1 MSDRVAQMDVGIGFD
16 IQDYKLKKLLDDM
29 DKLRKKAQS
38 INSVFSKI
46 SMPNLTRQTSTLQSD
61 TTKALNFSKAIE
73 TTTNKTVAL
82 DKALQ
87 ESNTKIDNFVKEMQ
101 QGKDKVDAFTKE
113 LEKSKNKADDFNKS
127 VKNTDTEKIEK
138 ASHTLRDAF
147 SSSIIGNAVT
157 NVWDNLS
164 SQFKN
169 IYTEGMAY
177 NGLLGKID
185 ARFKNMGFSDKFV
198 KQLDKQLDVLKYN
211 TNMNDDQ
218 VANVQAKMLN
228 WSTIGNKGAMDI
240 TKTIAGIGDSSKLD
254 GQTIENLASG
264 LMRVGANGKV
274 SYSALNRVAKSAPT
288 FYAALAK
295 GAGMSE
301 NSLKNLLKTGDV
313 TQKQF
318 QTWMASASKYSDK
331 AFEAYGNTQGGAIGQ
346 MKKRWEELEGTMTKP
361 LFSAKS
367 SGLQALKD
375 IMLSKELKNG
385 AKTIGNGISDIVI
398 TLDKHKSDISK
409 AVKDVLD
416 IGSILGKDIWKDF
429 STVFIDIGQTFGL
442 ISKNSDKSGNA
453 FHSFAEFMDSVA
465 KNKTVIEWLAKLIVG
480 ISTVKAADKITSPF
494 RKASSSLIG
503 SFKWDKKA
511 KKFSF
516 DKGAIPSAYGWL
528 FGSKTKDEAGNVIK
542 NKGAIPSA
550 YGWLFGSK
558 TKDEAGNVIKNK
570 GAIPSAYGW
579 LFGSKTKDEAGNV
592 IKNKGAIPSAYGWI
606 FGSKTKDEA
615 GNVIKNKGAIP
626 SAYGWLFGSKT
637 KDEAGNVIKNKG
649 AIPSA
654 YGWLFGSETKDEA
667 GKIIKK
673 EDIISRAKASLG
685 SAIIGS
691 KENLSFKNS
700 FKGLFSKNIGKGKL
714 GGILQSVHSTKEGF
728 GGLSTAGKLATGAAA
743 VGVAADAG
751 LSIYKGIKAKA
762 GSKERYQDI
771 GAGIGSGIGGGI
783 GLYFGGPLGAAMG
796 SQIGKVVGGW
806 GGQAVH
812 SFKSGWQSKKP
823 PKNFW
828 SIENLGWSTHDTVKK
843 VSAGAKSA
851 MGSFKKGWDAKKPP
865 KNIFSLQYLGW
876 STKHGGWSA
885 IISDASARAA
895 KSVQTGWNANKP
907 PKNFWSLENLGWSAH
922 SMWNGL
928 KSSVTDVIKWFK
940 DKWNGLVSW
949 FDNIKSN
956 LSNFGHSIDLTDGH
970 SNIRKIFSGKKVGSH
985 ALGSRGGASHYAL
998 VGEAGTEIGY
1008 HVNGNYARLLGAN
1021 GPEIVKIQAGEN
1033 ILPAGPSAKILNG
1046 GLGKGMTLPGYANG
1060 KGSPKAIT
1068 AGTVATPNYAK
1079 AKSATDKYQKDALAK
1094 NRKFNNSLVSDSN
1107 KLDKFHVGS
1116 FHFAGGTDWRKQYV
1130 TPAILNDGN
1139 DSPATGNREGILNP
1153 NGTVEV
1159 VKGRNAKRWL
1169 MPWQD
1174 VIKASDMAKL
1184 AGQPVHFANGTK
1196 PIKTAKADLVSTNVI
1211 TPNYFKAK
1219 NATDKYQKDALAKNR
1234 KFNNS
1239 LVSDSKKL
1247 ADKRVKNNKLQ
1258 FDSLERDTNK
1268 SFRKLNKQ
1276 WSSSW
1281 DDITDDFKHI
1291 LNRLPDYTQDALNG
1305 VVGQLNKGFKGINS
1319 ALGQF
1324 GGNDHVLSMIHYA
1337 NGTDKPVERPHLAVL
1352 NDSPRALRQET
1363 IVHANGSYE
1372 FPQGNNVV
1380 RLLHKGDS
1388 VLNGEDTFKAQQ
1400 QGILPFYAEGKNS
1413 HSALQ
1418 KLAENNAKNY
1428 QAGFNRDFTNNV
1440 KVQPPRLQQGVT
1452 ILGKN
1457 AAKPTGFKWYQAMYN
1472 FINSL
1477 IHDGAGGTREAF
1489 LNYAKE
1495 HFSGKKYVMGATGPD
1510 AYDCSGMVSAALS
1523 HFGIDIGRTTVAM
1536 QESSGVQSL
1545 GHDFSRTVPGDLV
1558 IYGHGGGAAGHVGII
1573 NSKANNS
1580 MFNETP
1586 PSARV
1591 TSIDTPKSMGYEYF
1605 RVKGLHN
1612 ASAKTA
1618 IPARLTRLVK
1628 SQLSTKAINWI
1639 KSNLSEDALGGSVNL
1654 TGDIGQ
1660 RARALAKALMGLD
1673 HNATKNGIAA
1683 ILGNWFFESRL
1694 DSGAVNSDGGA
1705 SGLGQWLGGRLSN
1718 LRAFA
1723 KSHGKSWTNPAAQLK
1738 FALSGEG
1745 SDSSIF
1751 KSVLEGH
1758 GSVADLANKFSS
1770 KWERGGYNAEHVN
1783 GARQVAGAL
1792 RGLRN
1797 GGHVK
1802 AGERVRVNEDGIE
1815 SFRPDVSGTVIPHAQ
1830 TIKNINNSAKK
1841 AGNVTINQNITV
1853 HATGTNASETKA
1865 QVKDAV
1871 DQANVAL
1878 IEKLQE
1884 LMGFNDDGGV
1894 II

>member
-16 IQDYKLKKLLDDM
+16 IQDSKLKELLDGM
-29 DKLRKKAQS
+29 DQLQARAKKVTDA
-38 INSVFSKI
+38 FSKI

-73 TTTNKTVAL
+73 TTTNKTTAL
-82 DKALQ
+82 DKALK

-101 QGKDKVDAFTKE
+101 QGKDKVNAFTEE
-113 LEKSKNKADDFNKS
+113 LEKSKSKADEFNKS
-127 VKNTDTEKIEK
+127 VKNTDTTKVEK
-138 ASHTLRDAF
+138 ASHTLKDAF

-157 NVWDNLS
+157 SMWGNLS

-198 KQLDKQLDVLKYN
+198 KQLDEQIDVLKYN
-211 TNMNDDQ
+211 TNMNDEQ
-218 VANVQAKMLN
+218 AANVQAKMLN

-240 TKTIAGIGDSSKLD
+240 TKTISGIGDSSKLD
-254 GQTIENLASG
+254 GQAIENLASG

-274 SYSALNRVAKSAPT
+274 SYSALSRVAKAAPT
-288 FYAALAK
+288 FYTDLAK

-301 NSLKNLLKTGDV
+301 TGLKSMLKTGKV
-313 TQKQF
+313 TQSQF

-331 AFEAYGNTQGGAIGQ
+331 AFDAYGKTQGGAIDQ

-367 SGLQALKD
+367 SGLQALKN
-375 IMLSKELKNG
+375 IMSSKELQNG

-398 TLDKHKSDISK
+398 TLDKHKSDISEV
-409 AVKDVLD
+409 VKDVLD
-416 IGSILGKDIWKDF
+416 IGSTLGKDIWKDF

-465 KNKTVIEWLAKLIVG
+465 KNKTAIEMVSKAIVAMFT
-480 ISTVKAADKITSPF
+480 IKAADKITSPF
-494 RKASSSLIG
+494 RKVSSTLIG
-503 SFKWDKKA
+503 SFGKNDNGEL
-511 KKFSF
+511 KFT
-516 DKGAIPSAYGWL
+516 KGAIPNAYGWL
-528 FGSKTKDEAGNVIK
+528 FGSKTK
-542 NKGAIPSA
+542 
-550 YGWLFGSK
+550 
-558 TKDEAGNVIKNK
+558 KDV
-570 GAIPSAYGW
+570 
-579 LFGSKTKDEAGNV
+579 
-592 IKNKGAIPSAYGWI
+592 
-606 FGSKTKDEA
+606 
-615 GNVIKNKGAIP
+615 
-626 SAYGWLFGSKT
+626 
-637 KDEAGNVIKNKG
+637 
-649 AIPSA
+649 
-654 YGWLFGSETKDEA
+654 
-667 GKIIKK
+667 
-673 EDIISRAKASLG
+673 ISRAKASLG

-691 KENLSFKNS
+691 KENFSLKDLYDGL
-700 FKGLFSKNIGKGKL
+700 KGAKDSRNNIIGQGKL
-714 GGILQSVHSTKEGF
+714 GGMFQSVRTAKGF
-728 GGLSTAGKLATGAAA
+728 KNLTTAGKIATGAAA

-771 GAGIGSGIGGGI
+771 GAGIGSGIGGGLA
-783 GLYFGGPLGAAMG
+783 GWFLGPAFAPIGAA
-796 SQIGKVVGGW
+796 IGKKLGEV

-812 SFKSGWQSKKP
+812 SFKNGWNAKKP

-828 SIENLGWSTHDTVKK
+828 SIENLGWSTHDTINK
-843 VSAGAKSA
+843 VTAGAKGA
-851 MGSFKKGWDAKKPP
+851 VDGFTKGWRSK
-865 KNIFSLQYLGW
+865 
-876 STKHGGWSA
+876 
-885 IISDASARAA
+885 
-895 KSVQTGWNANKP
+895 KP
-907 PKNFWSLENLGWSAH
+907 PKNFWSLETLGWLGEKAWEHSTLKAAINAVGAVQKGWNSKKPPKKFWSLENLGWSTHDWWTKTKNGAIKAVKSVQTGWNSNKPPKSFWSLENMGYSAH
-922 SMWNGL
+922 NMWNGF
-928 KSSVTDVIKWFK
+928 KSDMNGLIKWFQ
-940 DKWNGLVSW
+940 DKWNGIVSW
-949 FDNIKSN
+949 WNKDIASKFDIKDGMQSWWSN
-956 LSNFGHSIDLTDGH
+956 NVVKKY
-970 SNIRKIFSGKKVGSH
+970 NSGKKVGSH

-1008 HVNGNYARLLGAN
+1008 HVNGNHARLLGVN

-1033 ILPAGPSAKILNG
+1033 ILPAGPSAKVLSG
-1046 GLGKGMTLPGYANG
+1046 GLGKGLTLPGYANG
-1060 KGSPKAIT
+1060 KGTVTKSVAT
-1068 AGTVATPNYAK
+1068 DTVATPSYTK
-1079 AKSATDKYQKDALAK
+1079 AKTATDKYQKDA
-1094 NRKFNNSLVSDSN
+1094 
-1107 KLDKFHVGS
+1107 
-1116 FHFAGGTDWRKQYV
+1116 
-1130 TPAILNDGN
+1130 I
-1139 DSPATGNREGILNP
+1139 
-1153 NGTVEV
+1153 
-1159 VKGRNAKRWL
+1159 
-1169 MPWQD
+1169 
-1174 VIKASDMAKL
+1174 
-1184 AGQPVHFANGTK
+1184 
-1196 PIKTAKADLVSTNVI
+1196 
-1211 TPNYFKAK
+1211 
-1219 NATDKYQKDALAKNR
+1219 AKNR

-1247 ADKRVKNNKLQ
+1247 ADKRIKNNQQQ
-1258 FDSLERDTNK
+1258 FNSLERDTNK

-1276 WSSSW
+1276 WSGSW
-1281 DDITDDFKHI
+1281 DDITHDFKKI
-1291 LNRLPDYTQDALNG
+1291 LNRLPDYTQDAMTG

-1324 GGNDHVLSMIHYA
+1324 GGNEHVLSMIHYA

-1372 FPQGNNVV
+1372 FPKGNNVV
-1380 RLLHKGDS
+1380 KLLHKGDS

-1400 QGILPFYAEGKNS
+1400 QGILPFYASGKNS

-1428 QAGFNRDFTNNV
+1428 QAGFNRDFTANV
-1440 KVQPPRLQQGVT
+1440 KEQTPRIQQGVT
-1452 ILGKN
+1452 TLGKN
-1457 AAKPTGFKWYQAMYN
+1457 AAKPTGTKWYQAMYN

-1495 HFSGKKYVMGATGPD
+1495 HFSGKRYVMGATGPD

-1628 SQLSTKAINWI
+1628 SQLGTKAINWI
-1639 KSNLSEDALGGSVNL
+1639 KNNLSEDALGGSVNL

-1660 RARALAKALMGLD
+1660 RARALARALMGLD

-1694 DSGAVNSDGGA
+1694 DSGAVNSGGGA

-1718 LRAFA
+1718 LKAFA
-1723 KSHGKSWTNPAAQLK
+1723 KSHGKNWTNPAAQLK

-1751 KSVLEGH
+1751 KSILEGH

-1770 KWERGGYNAEHVN
+1770 QWERGGYNAQHVN
-1783 GARQVAGAL
+1783 GARQVASAL

-1802 AGERVRVNEDGIE
+1802 AGETVRVNEDGIE
-1815 SFRPDVSGTVIPHAQ
+1815 TFRPDISGTVIPHAK
-1830 TIKNINNSAKK
+1830 TIKNIKNNARN
-1841 AGNVTINQNITV
+1841 GNITINQKIEV
-1853 HATGTNASETKA
+1853 HTTGNNEATTKA
-1865 QVKDAV
+1865 QVKEAV

>member
-16 IQDYKLKKLLDDM
+16 IQDSKLKELLAGM
-29 DKLRKKAQS
+29 DQLQAKAKKVTDA
-38 INSVFSKI
+38 FSKI
-46 SMPNLTRQTSTLQSD
+46 MPNLTRQTSTLQSD

-73 TTTNKTVAL
+73 TTANKTTAL
-82 DKALQ
+82 DKVLQ
-87 ESNTKIDNFVKEMQ
+87 ESNAKIDNFVKEMQ
-101 QGKDKVDAFTKE
+101 QGKDKVDAFTEE
-113 LEKSKNKADDFNKS
+113 LKKSKSKADEFNKS
-127 VKNTDTEKIEK
+127 VKNTDTTKVEK

-157 NVWDNLS
+157 NVWSNLS

-169 IYTEGMAY
+169 IYADGMAY

-211 TNMNDDQ
+211 TSMNDEQ

-240 TKTIAGIGDSSKLD
+240 TKTISGIGDSSKLD

-274 SYSALNRVAKSAPT
+274 SYSALSRVAKAAPT

-331 AFEAYGNTQGGAIGQ
+331 AFDAYGKTQGGAIDQ
-346 MKKRWEELEGTMTKP
+346 MEERWTELKGIMTKP

-367 SGLQALKD
+367 SGLQALKN
-375 IMLSKELKNG
+375 IMSSKELQNG

-398 TLDKHKSDISK
+398 TLDKHKSDISEV
-409 AVKDVLD
+409 VKDGLN
-416 IGSILGKDIWKDF
+416 IGSTLGKDIWKDF

-442 ISKNSDKSGNA
+442 ISKNSDKSGDA

-465 KNKTVIEWLAKLIVG
+465 KNKTAIEWLAKLIVG

-494 RKASSSLIG
+494 RKIVGKSYTAGKDLSAFI
-503 SFKWDKKA
+503 
-511 KKFSF
+511 
-516 DKGAIPSAYGWL
+516 KGAKGIEDAGDLSEAEAKFL
-528 FGSKTKDEAGNVIK
+528 KFGTKFRA
-542 NKGAIPSA
+542 KGKKIDLGLNSILN
-550 YGWLFGSK
+550 GK
-558 TKDEAGNVIKNK
+558 K
-570 GAIPSAYGW
+570 G
-579 LFGSKTKDEAGNV
+579 
-592 IKNKGAIPSAYGWI
+592 
-606 FGSKTKDEA
+606 
-615 GNVIKNKGAIP
+615 
-626 SAYGWLFGSKT
+626 
-637 KDEAGNVIKNKG
+637 
-649 AIPSA
+649 
-654 YGWLFGSETKDEA
+654 
-667 GKIIKK
+667 
-673 EDIISRAKASLG
+673 KASLRELYDG
-685 SAIIGS
+685 VRGAKDSNN
-691 KENLSFKNS
+691 EL
-700 FKGLFSKNIGKGKL
+700 IGKGKL
-714 GGILQSVHSTKEGF
+714 GGILQSVRTAKGF
-728 GGLSTAGKLATGAAA
+728 KGLTTAGRVATGVAA

-751 LSIYKGIKAKA
+751 ISIYKGIKAQA

-771 GAGIGSGIGGGI
+771 GTGIGSGIGGGI
-783 GLYFGGPLGAAMG
+783 GLYFGGPLGAALG
-796 SQIGKVVGGW
+796 SQLGKLAGKW

-812 SFKSGWQSKKP
+812 SFKNGWNDKKP
-823 PKNFW
+823 PKKFW

-843 VSAGAKSA
+843 VSDGARSA
-851 MGSFKKGWDAKKPP
+851 VDGFTKGWRSK
-865 KNIFSLQYLGW
+865 
-876 STKHGGWSA
+876 
-885 IISDASARAA
+885 
-895 KSVQTGWNANKP
+895 KP
-907 PKNFWSLENLGWSAH
+907 PKNFWSLETLGWLGEKAWEHSTLKAAINAVGAVQKGWNSKKPPKKFWSLENLSWSSRDWWTKTRDAAAKAVKSVQTGWNSKKPPKSFWSLENMGYSAH
-922 SMWNGL
+922 NMWNGF
-928 KSSVTDVIKWFK
+928 KSDMNGLIKWFQ
-940 DKWNGLVSW
+940 DKWNGIVSW
-949 FDNIKSN
+949 WNKDIASKFDIKNNMQSWWTKN
-956 LSNFGHSIDLTDGH
+956 VVKKYD
-970 SNIRKIFSGKKVGSH
+970 SGKKVGAH

-998 VGEAGTEIGY
+998 VGEAGPELGY
-1008 HVNGNYARLLGAN
+1008 RINGTSARLLGAN
-1021 GPEIVKIQAGEN
+1021 GPEVVEVRSGEN
-1033 ILPAGPSAKILNG
+1033 ILPAAHTAKILNG
-1046 GLGKGMTLPGYANG
+1046 GLGFGTVLPGYATG
-1060 KGSPKAIT
+1060 KGSSKAIT
-1068 AGTVATPNYAK
+1068 ANTVVTPNYTK
-1079 AKSATDKYQKDALAK
+1079 AKTATDKYQKD
-1094 NRKFNNSLVSDSN
+1094 
-1107 KLDKFHVGS
+1107 
-1116 FHFAGGTDWRKQYV
+1116 
-1130 TPAILNDGN
+1130 
-1139 DSPATGNREGILNP
+1139 E
-1153 NGTVEV
+1153 
-1159 VKGRNAKRWL
+1159 
-1169 MPWQD
+1169 
-1174 VIKASDMAKL
+1174 
-1184 AGQPVHFANGTK
+1184 
-1196 PIKTAKADLVSTNVI
+1196 
-1211 TPNYFKAK
+1211 
-1219 NATDKYQKDALAKNR
+1219 LAKNR

-1247 ADKRVKNNKLQ
+1247 ADKRVKNNQRQ

-1276 WSSSW
+1276 WSDSW

-1305 VVGQLNKGFKGINS
+1305 VVGQLNKGFKGINN

-1324 GGNDHVLSMIHYA
+1324 GGNDHVLSMVHYA

-1372 FPQGNNVV
+1372 FPKGNNVV
-1380 RLLHKGDS
+1380 KLLHKGDS

-1400 QGILPFYAEGKNS
+1400 QGILPFYASGKNS
-1413 HSALQ
+1413 HFALQ

-1428 QAGFNRDFTNNV
+1428 QAGFNRDFTANV
-1440 KVQPPRLQQGVT
+1440 KEQTPRIQQGVT
-1452 ILGKN
+1452 TLGKN
-1457 AAKPTGFKWYQAMYN
+1457 AAKPAGTKWYQAMYN

-1495 HFSGKKYVMGATGPD
+1495 HFSGKRYVMGATGPD

-1573 NSKANNS
+1573 NSKANNT

-1586 PSARV
+1586 PSARIS
-1591 TSIDTPKSMGYEYF
+1591 SIDTPKGMGYEYF

-1618 IPARLTRLVK
+1618 IPAGLTRLVK
-1628 SQLSTKAINWI
+1628 SQLGTKAINWI

-1660 RARALAKALMGLD
+1660 RARALARALMGLD

-1694 DSGAVNSDGGA
+1694 DSGAVNSGGGA

-1718 LRAFA
+1718 LKAFA
-1723 KSHGKSWTNPAAQLK
+1723 KSHGKNWTNPAAQLK

-1751 KSVLEGH
+1751 KSILEGH

-1770 KWERGGYNAEHVN
+1770 QWERGGYNAEHVN
-1783 GARQVAGAL
+1783 GARQVASAL

-1802 AGERVRVNEDGIE
+1802 AGETVRVNEDGIE
-1815 SFRPDVSGTVIPHAQ
+1815 TFRPDISGTVIPHAK
-1830 TIKNINNSAKK
+1830 TIKNIKNNARN
-1841 AGNVTINQNITV
+1841 GNITINQKIEV
-1853 HATGTNASETKA
+1853 HTTGNNEATTKA
-1865 QVKDAV
+1865 QIKEAV

>member
-16 IQDYKLKKLLDDM
+16 IQDSKLKELLDGM
-29 DKLRKKAQS
+29 DQLQNRAKKVTDA
-38 INSVFSKI
+38 FSKI
-46 SMPNLTRQTSTLQSD
+46 NMPNLTRQTSTLQSD

-73 TTTNKTVAL
+73 TTTNKTTAL
-82 DKALQ
+82 DKALK

-101 QGKDKVDAFTKE
+101 QGKDKVDAFTEE
-113 LEKSKNKADDFNKS
+113 LEKSKSKADDFNKS
-127 VKNTDTEKIEK
+127 VKNTDTDKIEK
-138 ASHTLRDAF
+138 ASHTFRDAF
-147 SSSIIGNAVT
+147 LSSAIGNAVT
-157 NVWDNLS
+157 SMWGNLS

-198 KQLDKQLDVLKYN
+198 KQLDEQIDVLKYN
-211 TNMNDDQ
+211 TNMNDEQ
-218 VANVQAKMLN
+218 AANVQAKMLN

-240 TKTIAGIGDSSKLD
+240 TKAIAGIGDSSKLD

-288 FYAALAK
+288 FYATLAK

-301 NSLKNLLKTGDV
+301 TSMKNLLKTGKV

-318 QTWMASASKYSDK
+318 QSWMASASKYSDT
-331 AFEAYGNTQGGAIGQ
+331 AFTAYGKTQGGAIDQ

-375 IMLSKELKNG
+375 IMKSKELRKG
-385 AKTIGNGISDIVI
+385 AEAIGNGISDIVI
-398 TLDKHKSDISK
+398 TLDKHKSDISEV
-409 AVKDVLD
+409 VKDVLD
-416 IGSILGKDIWKDF
+416 IGSTLGKDIWKDF

-453 FHSFAEFMDSVA
+453 FHSFAEFMDSLA
-465 KNKTVIEWLAKLIVG
+465 KNKTAIEMVSKAIVAMF
-480 ISTVKAADKITSPF
+480 TVKAADKITSPF

-503 SFKWDKKA
+503 SFKWNKKA
-511 KKFSF
+511 KKFNF

-542 NKGAIPSA
+542 NKGAI
-550 YGWLFGSK
+550 LK
-558 TKDEAGNVIKNK
+558 TRD
-570 GAIPSAYGW
+570 
-579 LFGSKTKDEAGNV
+579 
-592 IKNKGAIPSAYGWI
+592 
-606 FGSKTKDEA
+606 
-615 GNVIKNKGAIP
+615 
-626 SAYGWLFGSKT
+626 
-637 KDEAGNVIKNKG
+637 
-649 AIPSA
+649 
-654 YGWLFGSETKDEA
+654 WLFGSETKDEA

-673 EDIISRAKASLG
+673 DDVISRARERIS
-685 SAIIGS
+685 SVV
-691 KENLSFKNS
+691 
-700 FKGLFSKNIGKGKL
+700 IGKKEKTSLKELYDGLRGARDSKDKLIGQGKL
-714 GGILQSVHSTKEGF
+714 GGIFQSVRTAKGF
-728 GGLSTAGKLATGAAA
+728 SGLSTAGRVATGAAIGGSVIAGGAQIYSA
-743 VGVAADAG
+743 VTKDKKG
-751 LSIYKGIKAKA
+751 SIKKY
-762 GSKERYQDI
+762 SD
-771 GAGIGSGIGGGI
+771 IGGGI
-783 GLYFGGPLGAAMG
+783 GTAIGGGIATAFLGPAFAPVGAA
-796 SQIGKVVGGW
+796 IGKKLGELGGK
-806 GGQAVH
+806 AVH
-812 SFKSGWQSKKP
+812 SFKTGWNSKKP
-823 PKNFW
+823 PKSFW
-828 SIENLGWSTHDTVKK
+828 SIENLGWSTHDTINK
-843 VSAGAKSA
+843 VTAGAKDA
-851 MGSFKKGWDAKKPP
+851 VDGFTKGWRSK
-865 KNIFSLQYLGW
+865 
-876 STKHGGWSA
+876 
-885 IISDASARAA
+885 
-895 KSVQTGWNANKP
+895 KP
-907 PKNFWSLENLGWSAH
+907 PKNFWSLETLGWLGEKAWERSTLKAAINAVGAVQKGWNSKKPPKKFWSLENLGWSTHDWWTKTENGAIKAVKSVQTGWNSNKPPKSFWSLENMGYSAH
-922 SMWNGL
+922 NMWSGF
-928 KSSVTDVIKWFK
+928 KSDMNSLIKWFQ
-940 DKWNGLVSW
+940 DKWNGIVSW
-949 FDNIKSN
+949 WNKDIASKFDVKDGMQSWWEQVTGQKKS
-956 LSNFGHSIDLTDGH
+956 G
-970 SNIRKIFSGKKVGSH
+970 SGKKVGSH

-1008 HVNGNYARLLGAN
+1008 HVNGSYARLLGVN

-1033 ILPAGPSAKILNG
+1033 ILPAGPSAKVLSG
-1046 GLGKGMTLPGYANG
+1046 GLGKGLTLPGYANG
-1060 KGSPKAIT
+1060 KGTVTKSVAT
-1068 AGTVATPNYAK
+1068 DTVATPSYTK
-1079 AKSATDKYQKDALAK
+1079 AKTATDKYQKDA
-1094 NRKFNNSLVSDSN
+1094 
-1107 KLDKFHVGS
+1107 
-1116 FHFAGGTDWRKQYV
+1116 
-1130 TPAILNDGN
+1130 I
-1139 DSPATGNREGILNP
+1139 
-1153 NGTVEV
+1153 
-1159 VKGRNAKRWL
+1159 
-1169 MPWQD
+1169 
-1174 VIKASDMAKL
+1174 
-1184 AGQPVHFANGTK
+1184 
-1196 PIKTAKADLVSTNVI
+1196 
-1211 TPNYFKAK
+1211 
-1219 NATDKYQKDALAKNR
+1219 AKNR

-1247 ADKRVKNNKLQ
+1247 ADKRIKNNQQQ
-1258 FDSLERDTNK
+1258 FNSLERDTNK

-1276 WSSSW
+1276 WSGSW
-1281 DDITDDFKHI
+1281 DDITHDFKKI
-1291 LNRLPDYTQDALNG
+1291 LNRLPDYTQDAMTG

-1324 GGNDHVLSMIHYA
+1324 GGNDHVLSMVHYA

-1372 FPQGNNVV
+1372 FPKGDNVV

-1400 QGILPFYAEGKNS
+1400 QGILPFYASGKNS

-1428 QAGFNRDFTNNV
+1428 QAGFNRDFTANV
-1440 KVQPPRLQQGVT
+1440 KEQTPRIQQGVT
-1452 ILGKN
+1452 TLGKN
-1457 AAKPTGFKWYQAMYN
+1457 AAKPTGTKWYQAMYN

-1489 LNYAKE
+1489 LNYAKD
-1495 HFSGKKYVMGATGPD
+1495 HFSGKRYVMGATGPD

-1536 QESSGVQSL
+1536 QESSDVQSL

-1573 NSKANNS
+1573 NSKANNT

-1586 PSARV
+1586 PSARIS
-1591 TSIDTPKSMGYEYF
+1591 SIDTPKGMGYEYF

-1618 IPARLTRLVK
+1618 IPASLTRLVK
-1628 SQLSTKAINWI
+1628 SQLGTKAINWI

-1660 RARALAKALMGLD
+1660 RARALARALMCLD

-1694 DSGAVNSDGGA
+1694 DSGAVNSGGGA

-1718 LRAFA
+1718 LKAFA
-1723 KSHGKSWTNPAAQLK
+1723 KSHGKNWTNPAAQLK

-1751 KSVLEGH
+1751 KSILEGH
-1758 GSVADLANKFSS
+1758 GSVADLAAKFSS
-1770 KWERGGYNAEHVN
+1770 QWERGGYNAQHVN
-1783 GARQVAGAL
+1783 GARQVASAL

-1802 AGERVRVNEDGIE
+1802 AGETVRVNEDGIE
-1815 SFRPDVSGTVIPHAQ
+1815 TFRPDISGTVIPHAK
-1830 TIKNINNSAKK
+1830 TIKNIKNNARN
-1841 AGNVTINQNITV
+1841 GNITINQKIEV
-1853 HATGTNASETKA
+1853 HTTGNNEATTKA
-1865 QVKDAV
+1865 QIKEAV

>member
-1 MSDRVAQMDVGIGFD
+1 MSNRVAQMDVGIGFD
-16 IQDYKLKKLLDDM
+16 IQDYKLKELLDDM

-73 TTTNKTVAL
+73 TTTNKTTAL

-101 QGKDKVDAFTKE
+101 QGKDKVDAFTEE

-442 ISKNSDKSGNA
+442 ISKNSDKSGDA
-453 FHSFAEFMDSVA
+453 FHSFAEFMDSLA
-465 KNKTVIEWLAKLIVG
+465 KNKTAIEMVSKAIVAMF
-480 ISTVKAADKITSPF
+480 TVKAADKITSPF
-494 RKASSSLIG
+494 RKTAIG
-503 SFKWDKKA
+503 SYKGIKKGLA
-511 KKFSF
+511 FV
-516 DKGAIPSAYGWL
+516 KGAKGIEDVGDL
-528 FGSKTKDEAGNVIK
+528 GKDEVEFLKRGNK
-542 NKGAIPSA
+542 FRAKGKKID
-550 YGWLFGSK
+550 FGLNS
-558 TKDEAGNVIKNK
+558 
-570 GAIPSAYGW
+570 
-579 LFGSKTKDEAGNV
+579 
-592 IKNKGAIPSAYGWI
+592 
-606 FGSKTKDEA
+606 
-615 GNVIKNKGAIP
+615 
-626 SAYGWLFGSKT
+626 
-637 KDEAGNVIKNKG
+637 
-649 AIPSA
+649 
-654 YGWLFGSETKDEA
+654 
-667 GKIIKK
+667 IINGKK
-673 EDIISRAKASLG
+673 ERAGFWDLFNGLRNKTNDI
-685 SAIIGS
+685 
-691 KENLSFKNS
+691 ENPM
-700 FKGLFSKNIGKGKL
+700 GKGKL
-714 GGILQSVHSTKEGF
+714 GGIFQSVHSAKSFSKLT
-728 GGLSTAGKLATGAAA
+728 TAGKVANGAAA

-751 LSIYKGIKAKA
+751 ISIYKGIKAKA

-771 GAGIGSGIGGGI
+771 GAGIGSGIGGGLA
-783 GLYFGGPLGAAMG
+783 GWFLGPAFAPIGAA
-796 SQIGKVVGGW
+796 IGKKLGEV
-806 GGQAVH
+806 GGQAVY
-812 SFKSGWQSKKP
+812 SFKSGWNAKKP

-828 SIENLGWSTHDTVKK
+828 SIENLGWSTHDTINK
-843 VSAGAKSA
+843 VTAGARGA
-851 MGSFKKGWDAKKPP
+851 VDGFTKGWKSKKPP
-865 KNIFSLQYLGW
+865 KNFWSLETLGWLGKKAWEHSTLKAAINAVGAVQKGWNSKKPPKKFWSLENLGW
-876 STKHGGWSA
+876 STHDWWTKTKNGA
-885 IISDASARAA
+885 IKAV
-895 KSVQTGWNANKP
+895 KSVQTGWNSKKPPKNFWSLENLSWSAHDWWTKTKDGATKAVKSVQTGWNSNKP
-907 PKNFWSLENLGWSAH
+907 PKNFWSLENMGYSAH
-922 SMWNGL
+922 NMWNGF
-928 KSSVTDVIKWFK
+928 KSDMNSLIKWFQ
-940 DKWNGLVSW
+940 DKWGGIVSW
-949 FDNIKSN
+949 WNKNIASKFDIKNNMQSWWTKN
-956 LSNFGHSIDLTDGH
+956 VVKKYDSG
-970 SNIRKIFSGKKVGSH
+970 SGKKVGSH

-1008 HVNGNYARLLGAN
+1008 HVNGSYARLLGAN
-1021 GPEIVKIQAGEN
+1021 GPEIVKVQAGEN

-1068 AGTVATPNYAK
+1068 ADTVATPNYAK
-1079 AKSATDKYQKDALAK
+1079 AKST
-1094 NRKFNNSLVSDSN
+1094 
-1107 KLDKFHVGS
+1107 
-1116 FHFAGGTDWRKQYV
+1116 
-1130 TPAILNDGN
+1130 
-1139 DSPATGNREGILNP
+1139 
-1153 NGTVEV
+1153 
-1159 VKGRNAKRWL
+1159 
-1169 MPWQD
+1169 
-1174 VIKASDMAKL
+1174 
-1184 AGQPVHFANGTK
+1184 
-1196 PIKTAKADLVSTNVI
+1196 
-1211 TPNYFKAK
+1211 
-1219 NATDKYQKDALAKNR
+1219 TDKYQKDALAKNR

-1372 FPQGNNVV
+1372 FPQGDNVV
-1380 RLLHKGDS
+1380 KLLHKGDS

-1400 QGILPFYAEGKNS
+1400 QGILPFYANGKNS

-1452 ILGKN
+1452 TLGKN
-1457 AAKPTGFKWYQAMYN
+1457 AAKPTGYKWYQAMYN

-1536 QESSGVQSL
+1536 QESSGVLSL

-1628 SQLSTKAINWI
+1628 SQLGTKAINWI

-1815 SFRPDVSGTVIPHAQ
+1815 TFRPDISGTVIPHAQ
-1830 TIKNINNSAKK
+1830 TIKNINNNAKK
-1841 AGNVTINQNITV
+1841 AGNITINQNITV
-1853 HATGTNASETKA
+1853 HATGNNASDTKA

>member
-16 IQDYKLKKLLDDM
+16 IQDSKLKELLAGM
-29 DKLRKKAQS
+29 DQLQAKAKK
-38 INSVFSKI
+38 VTDTFSKI

-73 TTTNKTVAL
+73 TTTNKTTAL

-87 ESNTKIDNFVKEMQ
+87 ESNAKIDNFVKEME
-101 QGKDKVDAFTKE
+101 KDKDKLTKYGE
-113 LEKSKNKADDFNKS
+113 EVEKNKNK
-127 VKNTDTEKIEK
+127 TEEFDKTNKK

-157 NVWDNLS
+157 NVWSNLS

-169 IYTEGMAY
+169 IYADGMAY

-211 TNMNDDQ
+211 TNMNDEQ

-228 WSTIGNKGAMDI
+228 WSAIGNKGAMDI
-240 TKTIAGIGDSSKLD
+240 ATTIGGIGDSSKLD
-254 GQTIENLASG
+254 GQAIENLASG

-274 SYSALNRVAKSAPT
+274 SYSALSRVAKVAPT
-288 FYAALAK
+288 FYATLAK

-301 NSLKNLLKTGDV
+301 TGLKNLLKTGDV

-331 AFEAYGNTQGGAIGQ
+331 AFDAYGKTQGGAIDQ
-346 MKKRWEELEGTMTKP
+346 MRKRWEKLEGTMTKP

-367 SGLQALKD
+367 SGLQALKN
-375 IMLSKELKNG
+375 IMSSKELQNG
-385 AKTIGNGISDIVI
+385 AKTIGNGISDIVV

-409 AVKDVLD
+409 VVKDVLD
-416 IGSILGKDIWKDF
+416 IGSTLGKDIWKDF

-453 FHSFAEFMDSVA
+453 FHAFAEFMDSVA
-465 KNKTVIEWLAKLIVG
+465 KNKTAIEWLAKLIVG
-480 ISTVKAADKITSPF
+480 ISTVKIADKITSPF
-494 RKASSSLIG
+494 RKI
-503 SFKWDKKA
+503 
-511 KKFSF
+511 
-516 DKGAIPSAYGWL
+516 
-528 FGSKTKDEAGNVIK
+528 V
-542 NKGAIPSA
+542 
-550 YGWLFGSK
+550 
-558 TKDEAGNVIKNK
+558 
-570 GAIPSAYGW
+570 
-579 LFGSKTKDEAGNV
+579 
-592 IKNKGAIPSAYGWI
+592 
-606 FGSKTKDEA
+606 
-615 GNVIKNKGAIP
+615 
-626 SAYGWLFGSKT
+626 
-637 KDEAGNVIKNKG
+637 
-649 AIPSA
+649 
-654 YGWLFGSETKDEA
+654 
-667 GKIIKK
+667 GK
-673 EDIISRAKASLG
+673 SY
-685 SAIIGS
+685 
-691 KENLSFKNS
+691 
-700 FKGLFSKNIGKGKL
+700 
-714 GGILQSVHSTKEGF
+714 
-728 GGLSTAGKLATGAAA
+728 TAGKDLSAFIKGAKGIEDAGDLSEAEAKFLKHGNKFRDVSSNIKKGFTGITSYIGETVWPAIKDFGNNAKRAFIDLGHNIANFSKTAANNITNFASKSKAKIKSIASNNNLFGQNTSGRLTGMLQSAHSAGGFDNLTTAGKVATGAAGL
-743 VGVAADAG
+743 GVAIDAG
-751 LSIYKGIKAKA
+751 ASFLDAFKDRHNADKRSV
-762 GSKERYQDI
+762 DI
-771 GAGIGSGIGGGI
+771 GKGIGSGIGGGI
-783 GLYFGGPLGAAMG
+783 GLFFGGPLGAAIG
-796 SQIGKVVGGW
+796 SQIGKIVGGW
-806 GGQAVH
+806 GGQAVNK
-812 SFKSGWQSKKP
+812 FTKGWQSKKP

-828 SIENLGWSTHDTVKK
+828 SIENLGWSTHDTINK
-843 VSAGAKSA
+843 VTAGAKDA
-851 MGSFKKGWDAKKPP
+851 VDGFTKGWKSKKPPKKFWSLETLGWLGKTAWEHSTLKAAINAVGAVQKGWNSKKPP
-865 KNIFSLQYLGW
+865 KNFWSLENLGW
-876 STKHGGWSA
+876 SAHDWWTKTKDGA
-885 IISDASARAA
+885 TKAV
-895 KSVQTGWNANKP
+895 KSVQTGWNSNKP

-922 SMWNGL
+922 SMWSGF
-928 KSSVTDVIKWFK
+928 KSSVNDVIQWFK

-949 FDNIKSN
+949 VDNIKSN
-956 LSNFGHSIDLTDGH
+956 LSNFGHSIDLTDSH
-970 SNIRKIFSGKKVGSH
+970 SNVRKIFSDKKVGSH

-1008 HVNGNYARLLGAN
+1008 HVNGNHARLLGAN
-1021 GPEIVKIQAGEN
+1021 GPEIVKIQTGEN
-1033 ILPAGPSAKILNG
+1033 ILPAGPSAKVLSG
-1046 GLGKGMTLPGYANG
+1046 GLGKGLTLPGYANG
-1060 KGSPKAIT
+1060 KGSPKTIT
-1068 AGTVATPNYAK
+1068 ADTVATPNYAK
-1079 AKSATDKYQKDALAK
+1079 AKS
-1094 NRKFNNSLVSDSN
+1094 V
-1107 KLDKFHVGS
+1107 
-1116 FHFAGGTDWRKQYV
+1116 
-1130 TPAILNDGN
+1130 
-1139 DSPATGNREGILNP
+1139 
-1153 NGTVEV
+1153 
-1159 VKGRNAKRWL
+1159 
-1169 MPWQD
+1169 
-1174 VIKASDMAKL
+1174 
-1184 AGQPVHFANGTK
+1184 
-1196 PIKTAKADLVSTNVI
+1196 
-1211 TPNYFKAK
+1211 
-1219 NATDKYQKDALAKNR
+1219 TDKYQKDALAKNR

-1247 ADKRVKNNKLQ
+1247 ADKRVKNNKRQ

-1281 DDITDDFKHI
+1281 NDITDDFKHI

-1372 FPQGNNVV
+1372 FPKGDNVV

-1400 QGILPFYAEGKNS
+1400 QGILPFYANGKNS

-1428 QAGFNRDFTNNV
+1428 QAGFNRDFTANV
-1440 KVQPPRLQQGVT
+1440 KEQTPRIQQGVT
-1452 ILGKN
+1452 TLGKN
-1457 AAKPTGFKWYQAMYN
+1457 AAKPTGTKWYQAMYN

-1495 HFSGKKYVMGATGPD
+1495 HFSGKRYVMGATGPD

-1591 TSIDTPKSMGYEYF
+1591 SSIDTPKSMGYEYF

-1628 SQLSTKAINWI
+1628 SQLGTKAINWI

>member
-16 IQDYKLKKLLDDM
+16 IQDSKLKELLAGM
-29 DKLRKKAQS
+29 DQLQAKAKK
-38 INSVFSKI
+38 VTDTFSKI

-61 TTKALNFSKAIE
+61 TTKAINFSKAIE
-73 TTTNKTVAL
+73 TTANKTTDL

-87 ESNTKIDNFVKEMQ
+87 ESNAKIDNFVKEMQ
-101 QGKDKVDAFTKE
+101 QGKDKVDAFTEE
-113 LEKSKNKADDFNKS
+113 LKKSKSKADEFNKS
-127 VKNTDTEKIEK
+127 VKNTDTTKVEK

-157 NVWDNLS
+157 TVWDNLS

-211 TNMNDDQ
+211 TNMNDEQ

-228 WSTIGNKGAMDI
+228 WSAIGNKGAMDI
-240 TKTIAGIGDSSKLD
+240 ATTIGGIGDSSKLD
-254 GQTIENLASG
+254 GQAIENLASG

-274 SYSALNRVAKSAPT
+274 SYSALSRVAKAAPT
-288 FYAALAK
+288 FYATLAK

-301 NSLKNLLKTGDV
+301 NSLKSMLKTGDV

-331 AFEAYGNTQGGAIGQ
+331 AFDAYGKTQGGAIDQ
-346 MKKRWEELEGTMTKP
+346 MRKRWEKLEGTMTKP

-367 SGLQALKD
+367 SGLQALKN
-375 IMLSKELKNG
+375 IMSSKELRKG
-385 AKTIGNGISDIVI
+385 AEAIGNGISDIVI
-398 TLDKHKSDISK
+398 TLDKHKSDISEV
-409 AVKDVLD
+409 VKDVLD
-416 IGSILGKDIWKDF
+416 IGSTLGKDIWKDF

-442 ISKNSDKSGNA
+442 ISKNSDKSGDA

-465 KNKTVIEWLAKLIVG
+465 KNKTAIELVSKAIVAMF
-480 ISTVKAADKITSPF
+480 TVKAADKITSPF

-503 SFKWDKKA
+503 SFKWNKKA
-511 KKFSF
+511 KKFNF
-516 DKGAIPSAYGWL
+516 DRGAIPEAYGWL

-542 NKGAIPSA
+542 NKGAI
-550 YGWLFGSK
+550 LK
-558 TKDEAGNVIKNK
+558 TRD
-570 GAIPSAYGW
+570 
-579 LFGSKTKDEAGNV
+579 
-592 IKNKGAIPSAYGWI
+592 
-606 FGSKTKDEA
+606 
-615 GNVIKNKGAIP
+615 
-626 SAYGWLFGSKT
+626 
-637 KDEAGNVIKNKG
+637 
-649 AIPSA
+649 
-654 YGWLFGSETKDEA
+654 WLFGSETKDEA

-673 EDIISRAKASLG
+673 EDVISRVKAGL
-685 SAIIGS
+685 ATEITGS
-691 KENLSFKNS
+691 KEKTSLKDMFT
-700 FKGLFSKNIGKGKL
+700 GLFSQKSGKGKL
-714 GGILQSVHSTKEGF
+714 GGVLQSAFFTKGGF
-728 GGLSTAGKLATGAAA
+728 SDLSTAGKVATGAAGL
-743 VGVAADAG
+743 GVAIDAG
-751 LSIYKGIKAKA
+751 ASFLDAFKDRHNADKRSV
-762 GSKERYQDI
+762 DI
-771 GAGIGSGIGGGI
+771 GKGIGSGIGGGI
-783 GLYFGGPLGAAMG
+783 GLFFGGPLGAAIG
-796 SQIGKVVGGW
+796 SQIGKIVGGW
-806 GGQAVH
+806 GGQAVNK
-812 SFKSGWQSKKP
+812 FTKGWQSKKP

-828 SIENLGWSTHDTVKK
+828 SIENLGWSTHDTINK
-843 VSAGAKSA
+843 VTAGAKDA
-851 MGSFKKGWDAKKPP
+851 VDGFTKGWKSKKPPKKFWSLETLGWLGKTAWEHSTLKAAINAVGAVQKGWNSKKPP
-865 KNIFSLQYLGW
+865 KNFWSLENLGW
-876 STKHGGWSA
+876 SAHDWWTKTKDGA
-885 IISDASARAA
+885 TKAV
-895 KSVQTGWNANKP
+895 KSVQTGWNSNKP

-922 SMWNGL
+922 SMWSGF
-928 KSSVTDVIKWFK
+928 KSSVNDVIQWFK

-949 FDNIKSN
+949 VDNIKSN
-956 LSNFGHSIDLTDGH
+956 LSNFGHSIDLTDSH
-970 SNIRKIFSGKKVGSH
+970 SNVRKIFSDKKVGSH

-1008 HVNGNYARLLGAN
+1008 HVNGNHARLLGAN
-1021 GPEIVKIQAGEN
+1021 GPEIVKIQTGEN
-1033 ILPAGPSAKILNG
+1033 ILPAGPSAKVLSG
-1046 GLGKGMTLPGYANG
+1046 GLGKGLTLPGYANG
-1060 KGSPKAIT
+1060 KGSPKTIT
-1068 AGTVATPNYAK
+1068 ADTVATPNYAK
-1079 AKSATDKYQKDALAK
+1079 AKS
-1094 NRKFNNSLVSDSN
+1094 V
-1107 KLDKFHVGS
+1107 
-1116 FHFAGGTDWRKQYV
+1116 
-1130 TPAILNDGN
+1130 
-1139 DSPATGNREGILNP
+1139 
-1153 NGTVEV
+1153 
-1159 VKGRNAKRWL
+1159 
-1169 MPWQD
+1169 
-1174 VIKASDMAKL
+1174 
-1184 AGQPVHFANGTK
+1184 
-1196 PIKTAKADLVSTNVI
+1196 
-1211 TPNYFKAK
+1211 
-1219 NATDKYQKDALAKNR
+1219 TDKYQKDALAKNR

-1247 ADKRVKNNKLQ
+1247 ADKRVKNNKRQ

-1281 DDITDDFKHI
+1281 NDITDDFKHI

-1372 FPQGNNVV
+1372 FPKGDNVV

-1400 QGILPFYAEGKNS
+1400 QGILPFYANGKNS

-1428 QAGFNRDFTNNV
+1428 QAGFNRDFTANV
-1440 KVQPPRLQQGVT
+1440 KEQTPRIQQGVT
-1452 ILGKN
+1452 TLGKN
-1457 AAKPTGFKWYQAMYN
+1457 AAKPTGTKWYQAMYN

-1495 HFSGKKYVMGATGPD
+1495 HFSGKRYVMGATGPD

-1591 TSIDTPKSMGYEYF
+1591 SSIDTPKSMGYEYF

-1628 SQLSTKAINWI
+1628 SQLGTKAINWI

-1783 GARQVAGAL
+1783 GARQVASAL